1 MKAHRIPVGL
11 LLALGSLAVATEPT
25 ATETPNP
32 VPSDSSDEPY
42 TYSATTAED
51 TLPVW
56 NLELAYTGS
65 RSPDSPFRDAW
76 TTQATRAWHSGL
88 WEPSA
93 SAGWTNSAR
102 GAHDSTLWHLG
113 SGIEWTLSKSL
124 TAGAALDWSPD
135 FHHEDDASVNGG
147 VAGSR
152 KLGKHVVLDGTISG
166 GWDRMDPR
174 QAGCRLEP
182 GNSRGLRRPRIAFLC
197 GESGV
202 VRPMDLPLGLV
213 VHGADLVRGP
223 VAVQSRGSGLPLEP
237 GMETPERHR
246 LFHRSFPLVG
256 RRSPPIHGRTFTA
269 PVGGMDPLDPP
280 DRHTPRLQGR
290 QGDALR
296 LLVGRRRQKPDQV
309 GSIRLGS

>member
-25 ATETPNP
+25 ATETANP

-166 GWDRMDPR
+166 GWDRIDRGRIELGGALAPDFGWTR
-174 QAGCRLEP
+174 GKLGVAWNRGILADSGGLGSRSYAGNL
-182 GNSRGLRRPRIAFLC
+182 GLSVQWTFLWGSWSTGPTWCADRWRSKAGDRVFLWNLGWRPLNGIAFSIDLFRSSG
-197 GESGV
+197 GEVLQSMEGPSPLQSAAWTLWT
-202 VRPMDLPLGLV
+202 RP
-213 VHGADLVRGP
+213 
-223 VAVQSRGSGLPLEP
+223 
-237 GMETPERHR
+237 
-246 LFHRSFPLVG
+246 
-256 RRSPPIHGRTFTA
+256 TA
-269 PVGGMDPLDPP
+269 IPP
-280 DRHTPRLQGR
+280 DSKGARATLS
-290 QGDALR
+290 
-296 LLVGRRRQKPDQV
+296 V
-309 GSIRLGS
+309 SW